1 MNVESLAQQLLAFS
15 DGQGAQQDLIVRAGP
30 EQDLYFR
37 FSSDRQGSPPAMSW
51 EARPRSVGAET
62 RESAQQAEWL
72 ARMDFQKDGE
82 GLVGRTVA
90 MPFTIEAARL
100 IAGLASFLLERAYDL
115 PDKAVVSVALEIPTE
130 QVDPRE
136 DTSAVH
142 QPEDRVPPPS
152 ACGEQP
158 EQAE

>member
-15 DGQGAQQDLIVRAGP
+15 EGRGPQQDLVVRAGP
-30 EQDLYFR
+30 EHDLYFR

-51 EARPRSVGAET
+51 EARPRSAGPET

-72 ARMDFQKDGE
+72 ARMDFQKDGD

-115 PDKAVVSVALEIPTE
+115 PEKAVVSVALEIPAE
-130 QVDPRE
+130 KVDPRGE
-136 DTSAVH
+136 ASAIH
-142 QPEDRVPPPS
+142 QPQDRVPPPP
-152 ACGEQP
+152 ADGEQ
-158 EQAE
+158 EE